1 MKKKVPEL
9 NTNTRVCPSCGEPM
23 ALLGY
28 THVEDGGGVLVKDAT
43 SFAWQCQHCDLT
55 DLSLEEL
62 AGYERRAAALVLR
75 DGRRVDGNVVRDARK
90 ALDLRQVDLASL
102 LGCEPETL
110 SRWESSTR
118 PMPRAEQLALV
129 ALLDEV
135 ESFGVDIRELLDRKK
150 SDRPIEMEVKRHKA
164 G

>member
-1 MKKKVPEL
+1 MKKKNTEL
-9 NTNTRVCPSCGEPM
+9 NADIRVCPSCGEPM

-28 THVEDGGGVLVKDAT
+28 THVEDVGGVLVKDAT
-43 SFAWQCQHCDLT
+43 SLAWQCKSCDLT
-55 DLSLEEL
+55 DLSLEDL

-75 DGRRVDGNVVRDARK
+75 DGTRVDGKVVRDARK

-110 SRWESSTR
+110 SRWESNAR

-129 ALLDEV
+129 ALLDDV
-135 ESFGVDIRELLDRKK
+135 ECFGNDIRSLLDKK
-150 SDRPIEMEVKRHKA
+150 TRQVAVLEVKPRKT

>member
-1 MKKKVPEL
+1 MKKKIPEL
-9 NTNTRVCPSCGEPM
+9 NVNTRVCPSCGEPM

-28 THVEDGGGVLVKDAT
+28 THVEAVGGVLVKDAT
-43 SFAWQCQHCDLT
+43 SLAWQCKSCDLT
-55 DLSLEEL
+55 DLSLEDL

-75 DGRRVDGNVVRDARK
+75 DGMRVDGNVARDARK
-90 ALDLRQVDLASL
+90 ALNLRQVDLASL

-110 SRWESSTR
+110 SRWESGTR

-135 ESFGVDIRELLDRKK
+135 ESFGVDVRELLDRKK
-150 SDRPIEMEVKRHKA
+150 SDQPIEMEVKRHKT

>member
-1 MKKKVPEL
+1 
-9 NTNTRVCPSCGEPM
+9 M

-28 THVEDGGGVLVKDAT
+28 THIEQVGGVAVKDAT
-43 SFAWQCQHCDLT
+43 SFAWQCKSCNLC

-75 DGRRVDGNVVRDARK
+75 DGTRVDGNVTRDARK
-90 ALDLRQVDLASL
+90 ALGLRQVDLASL

-110 SRWESSTR
+110 SRWESGAR
-118 PMPRAEQLALV
+118 VMPRAEQLALV

-135 ESFGVDIRELLDRKK
+135 ESFGGDIRELLDKKK
-150 SDRPIEMEVKRHKA
+150 SQPAELEVKPRKT

>member
-1 MKKKVPEL
+1 MKKKITEL
-9 NTNTRVCPSCGEPM
+9 SANARACPSCGKPM

-28 THVEDGGGVLVKDAT
+28 IHVEDVGGVLVKDGT
-43 SFAWQCQHCDLT
+43 SLAWQCKSCDLT
-55 DLSLEEL
+55 DLSLEDL

-75 DGRRVDGNVVRDARK
+75 DGTRVDGNVVRDARK

-110 SRWESSTR
+110 SRWESGAR

-135 ESFGVDIRELLDRKK
+135 ESFGVDIREILDRKK
-150 SDRPIEMEVKRHKA
+150 SNRPIELEVQRHKT